1 MTLRGALRRWR
12 GVLGGL
18 VGGGLVAYAVGMDAG
33 AAVVVGF
40 GVAAIV
46 VMARRLGADLEPE
59 WGTEHRRRQE
69 GARGDLQDLAW
80 SMAGRDGRAGE
91 RAMRRLRDVAAVRLA
106 RHGLDLASRDDTPA
120 LRALLG
126 DRVLDTLRRRQAPL
140 PSLRAVQQAV
150 DALERL
156 GPRPTSGTLVAN
168 PAAVVS
174 TAPAD
179 GATAPDPTA
188 APDPTTARG
197 PTATPDQ
204 QHPHPGRN
212 R

>member
-12 GVLGGL
+12 GVLSGL

-91 RAMRRLRDVAAVRLA
+91 RAMRRLREVARVRLA
-106 RHGLDLASRDDTPA
+106 RHGLDLASRDDTPE

-140 PSLRAVQQAV
+140 PTLRAVQQAV

-156 GPRPTSGTLVAN
+156 GPRPSAPPGGHGVLPDPPRPGPHQ
-168 PAAVVS
+168 PAERHV
-174 TAPAD
+174 PAD
-179 GATAPDPTA
+179 PHQPAE
-188 APDPTTARG
+188 
-197 PTATPDQ
+197 
-204 QHPHPGRN
+204 QHQPGRTP
-212 R
+212 